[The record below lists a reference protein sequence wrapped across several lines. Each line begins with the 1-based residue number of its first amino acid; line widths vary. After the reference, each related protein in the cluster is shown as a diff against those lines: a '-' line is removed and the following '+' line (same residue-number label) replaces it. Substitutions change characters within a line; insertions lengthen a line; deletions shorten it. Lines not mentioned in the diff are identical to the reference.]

1 MSTNGLVVP
10 AGQGPA
16 MEHMSPGRSVVLKLL
31 SGQTDESLM
40 MFEEA
45 APTGTG
51 TPMHLHHESDEV
63 TYVLSGEFTFKIGD
77 TITVGGPG
85 TCAFTPRGVAHA
97 WKNTGAT
104 PGLALFIY
112 TPAGAGKLF
121 EELKQAQ
128 RSLTSM
134 GAAELTEFFRSHRWE
149 IVGPSP
155 F

>member
-1 MSTNGLVVP
+1 MSTDGLVVP

-16 MEHMSPGRSVVLKLL
+16 MEHMSAGRSVVLKLL
-31 SGQTDESLM
+31 SGQTDDSLM

-45 APTGTG
+45 APAGTG
-51 TPMHLHHESDEV
+51 TPMHLHHDSDEV
-63 TYVLSGEFTFKIGD
+63 TYVLSGEFTFKIGE
-77 TITVGGPG
+77 TITTGGPG

-97 WKNTGAT
+97 WKNTGT
-104 PGLALFIY
+104 RPGLALFIY
-112 TPAGAGKLF
+112 TPDGAGKLF

-134 GAAELTEFFRSHRWE
+134 GGAELTEFFRSHRWE

-155 F
+155 L